1 MLGNY
6 FRSDFGFEYRV
17 GFSRALI
24 FGLLWLVV
32 AAALADPERTVPSV
46 DTPWSLVDIEQ
57 FLPVRTQAMR
67 RGALETQTRPTG
79 VAHPFFLIG
88 CDSDSLAWLERNRE
102 RLIQLG
108 AFGLVIEAP
117 DIAAYR
123 RLEVAADGLMVRP
136 VSGDLIA
143 EHLRLESFPVLI
155 TAEGLFQSDLP

>member
-1 MLGNY
+1 M
-6 FRSDFGFEYRV
+6 
-17 GFSRALI
+17 
-24 FGLLWLVV
+24 
-32 AAALADPERTVPSV
+32 
-46 DTPWSLVDIEQ
+46 
-57 FLPVRTQAMR
+57 
-67 RGALETQTRPTG
+67 
-79 VAHPFFLIG
+79 IG
-88 CDSDSLAWLERNRE
+88 CDSDSLAWLERHRQ